1 MNSQSE
7 FISDYISAPLES
19 WSVEDKKKFIFI
31 NYLPNL
37 SVYQKISEKIIY
49 YNENEEKEE
58 KIFLLFPNMNFNKDG
73 NDYYIFYNNN
83 LGSLKNIYK
92 FNLMSIINMNKNT
105 INYYKNNLLDSI
117 DSDKFNI
124 LDEKGLKKSSYI
136 LSWFLKDE
144 PYQKSI
150 NFGEKLSK
158 INSIIKKCSDD
169 INTENIAYIT
179 ITKDLEK
186 FDITY
191 ISDKNYKRFNYLNVE
206 KELQNL
212 ATSNQ
217 EDEKFIEELEKCLY
231 KFRNIIKPRI
241 SIENIIDFCFV
252 LNRTSDYL
260 SRLERSLEDKYLELL
275 QKMSRLRRKIDV
287 ALLEFRFIYSEM
299 SKPILDIMIDRFKLL
314 TDNDN
319 LKSIFLEKGE
329 IKNNFIKRI
338 EESLENQKNKL
349 KSRKD
354 YNSDFINL
362 LKLYNQLARR
372 DYKNRDDFFG
382 IIIEEKKIV
391 DNLKKNGKD
400 EKSEQIDLREYII
413 YEINNEKD
421 EINEIYD
428 F

>member
-58 KIFLLFPNMNFNKDG
+58 INLFLSPNMNFNKDG

-105 INYYKNNLLDSI
+105 IDYYKNNLLDSI

-144 PYQKSI
+144 TYQKSI

-206 KELQNL
+206 KELKNL

-217 EDEKFIEELEKCLY
+217 EDEKYIEELEKCLY
-231 KFRNIIKPRI
+231 KFRNIIKPHV
-241 SIENIIDFCFV
+241 SNENIIDFCFV
-252 LNRTSDYL
+252 LNRISYYL
-260 SRLERSLEDKYLELL
+260 NRLEMTLEDKYLELL

-314 TDNDN
+314 TNNDN
-319 LKSIFLEKGE
+319 LISIFLEKGE
-329 IKNNFIKRI
+329 IKNNKLEMNFCYLIYFI
-338 EESLENQKNKL
+338 L
-349 KSRKD
+349 KIINFV
-354 YNSDFINL
+354 YFIFFIINL
-362 LKLYNQLARR
+362 
-372 DYKNRDDFFG
+372 
-382 IIIEEKKIV
+382 
-391 DNLKKNGKD
+391 
-400 EKSEQIDLREYII
+400 
-413 YEINNEKD
+413 INN
-421 EINEIYD
+421 I
-428 F
+428 FS

>member
-7 FISDYISAPLES
+7 FFSDYISAPLVS
-19 WSVEDKKKFIFI
+19 LSVEDKKKFII
-31 NYLPNL
+31 KNYLPNL
-37 SVYQKISEKIIY
+37 ADYQKISVKVIY
-49 YNENEEKEE
+49 CNENKEKEA
-58 KIFLLFPNMNFNKDG
+58 KNFYLSPNMSFNKDG

-105 INYYKNNLLDSI
+105 IDYYKNNLLDSI

-150 NFGEKLSK
+150 NFGEKLSI

-212 ATSNQ
+212 AASNQ

-231 KFRNIIKPRI
+231 KFRNIIKTRI
-241 SIENIIDFCFV
+241 SNEKIIDFCFV
-252 LNRTSDYL
+252 LNRISDYL

-314 TDNDN
+314 TNNDN
-319 LKSIFLEKGE
+319 LISIFLEKGE

-338 EESLENQKNKL
+338 EESLERKASNLQKNK
-349 KSRKD
+349 
-354 YNSDFINL
+354 
-362 LKLYNQLARR
+362 A
-372 DYKNRDDFFG
+372 
-382 IIIEEKKIV
+382 
-391 DNLKKNGKD
+391 
-400 EKSEQIDLREYII
+400 
-413 YEINNEKD
+413 YEILNWNDIRELSCD
-421 EINEIYD
+421 Y
-428 F
+428 

>member
-83 LGSLKNIYK
+83 LGSLKNIFK
-92 FNLMSIINMNKNT
+92 SKLKSIINANKFT
-105 INYYKNNLLDSI
+105 ISLYKNNLLNSI
-117 DSDKFNI
+117 DSNEFNI
-124 LDEKGLKKSSYI
+124 LDSNGLKNKSWIEYL
-136 LSWFLKDE
+136 LSWFLKKE
-144 PYQKSI
+144 EYQKSK

-158 INSIIKKCSDD
+158 INSIIKKCSDN

-179 ITKDLEK
+179 IKKDLEN

-191 ISDKNYKRFNYLNVE
+191 ISDKNNNKLIYLNVE
-206 KELQNL
+206 KELKNL

-217 EDEKFIEELEKCLY
+217 DDEKFIEELEKCLY

-338 EESLENQKNKL
+338 EESLERKASNLQKNKTYEML
-349 KSRKD
+349 NWNDIKELAVTID
-354 YNSDFINL
+354 INSFDDIINSL
-362 LKLYNQLARR
+362 DAKLEE
-372 DYKNRDDFFG
+372 
-382 IIIEEKKIV
+382 IEEKKKS
-391 DNLKKNGKD
+391 KKKRNF
-400 EKSEQIDLREYII
+400 SLI
-413 YEINNEKD
+413 YK
-421 EINEIYD
+421 
-428 F
+428 FGF